1 MSQWTTL
8 AARVGGKWQ
17 LPLLVV
23 STVTLPASVVMLRPN
38 AGKLP
43 LKEASET
50 LGAYISSGAYE
61 RAIELGEILVAR
73 DDCVDEACA
82 PVHLQ
87 MGRARFGL
95 ARRRAARTPAAG
107 KAVLEHSREA
117 AKYRQRFTAADYEHL
132 GQRWSTYRTSL
143 TRPQLDEAERLL
155 DGAADRLNRVIACD
169 EHDARVLSVRREAVA
184 RALQVSH
191 SAGQAMRAYQQ
202 NAKGAGRLD
211 CTDEVQ

>member
-61 RAIELGEILVAR
+61 RTIELGEILVAR

-87 MGRARFGL
+87 MARARFGL
-95 ARRRAARTPAAG
+95 VRRRAARTPAAG
-107 KAVLEHSREA
+107 KAVLEHYREA
-117 AKYRQRFTAADYEHL
+117 AKHRQRFTAADYEHL
-132 GQRWSTYRTSL
+132 GQSL
-143 TRPQLDEAERLL
+143 EWDDQFT
-155 DGAADRLNRVIACD
+155 
-169 EHDARVLSVRREAVA
+169 
-184 RALQVSH
+184 
-191 SAGQAMRAYQQ
+191 AGQAMRAYQQ